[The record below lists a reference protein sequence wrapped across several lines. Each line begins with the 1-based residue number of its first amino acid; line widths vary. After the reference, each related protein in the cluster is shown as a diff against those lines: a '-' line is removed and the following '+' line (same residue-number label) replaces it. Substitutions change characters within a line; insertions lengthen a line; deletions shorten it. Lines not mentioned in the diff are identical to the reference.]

1 MNDERTITAIK
12 NRNEAAINEVI
23 TKYSKL
29 LWAVAGAVLNNM
41 GSTQDVEECVADTF
55 IYLWEHPDKYD
66 PQRGKL
72 KTWLSIV
79 ARTQAVNRCREIS
92 KRNTISLENTDFID
106 QLGVV
111 DNILEAETRKS
122 LIAAVNAL
130 GEPDREI
137 LIRRYS
143 SCASRKEL
151 NSGNNSC
158 RGLSIPFPHV
168 PLVASRSSIFM
179 LPALRSI
186 VDCLK
191 GGVHLPS
198 SVMNSSLCEGKY
210 VSYPFLLQNS

>member
-111 DNILEAETRKS
+111 DNILS
-122 LIAAVNAL
+122 LIHIY
-130 GEPDREI
+130 RKI
-137 LIRRYS
+137 LHFS
-143 SCASRKEL
+143 LFGVGRKRNGATAENGTAPRDTL
-151 NSGNNSC
+151 
-158 RGLSIPFPHV
+158 
-168 PLVASRSSIFM
+168 SRSLESKM
-179 LPALRSI
+179 R
-186 VDCLK
+186 
-191 GGVHLPS
+191 
-198 SVMNSSLCEGKY
+198 LCDTRPHKRTKKY
-210 VSYPFLLQNS
+210 YRLCTV

>member
-1 MNDERTITAIK
+1 MNDERTITAIR

-29 LWAVAGAVLNNM
+29 LWSVAGAVLNKM

-55 IYLWEHPDKYD
+55 IYLWEHPDKYA

-92 KRNTISLENTDFID
+92 KRNTISLEDTDFIA

-111 DNILEAETRKS
+111 DNILESENRRS
-122 LIAAVNAL
+122 LLASVNAL

-137 LIRRYS
+137 LIRRYYYDQKP
-143 SCASRKEL
+143 KEIAFAL
-151 NSGNNSC
+151 DMSVKQVDNRLYQTKLKLRES
-158 RGLSIPFPHV
+158 LS
-168 PLVASRSSIFM
+168 
-179 LPALRSI
+179 
-186 VDCLK
+186 
-191 GGVHLPS
+191 
-198 SVMNSSLCEGKY
+198 N
-210 VSYPFLLQNS
+210 

>member
-79 ARTQAVNRCREIS
+79 ARTQAVNRCREI
-92 KRNTISLENTDFID
+92 
-106 QLGVV
+106 
-111 DNILEAETRKS
+111 
-122 LIAAVNAL
+122 
-130 GEPDREI
+130 
-137 LIRRYS
+137 LIRRYYYDQKP
-143 SCASRKEL
+143 KEIAL
-151 NSGNNSC
+151 AMDMSVKQVDNRLYQTKLKLRES
-158 RGLSIPFPHV
+158 LS
-168 PLVASRSSIFM
+168 
-179 LPALRSI
+179 
-186 VDCLK
+186 
-191 GGVHLPS
+191 
-198 SVMNSSLCEGKY
+198 N
-210 VSYPFLLQNS
+210 

>member
-1 MNDERTITAIK
+1 MARGELFERREND
-12 NRNEAAINEVI
+12 NRNQEPKRSRNQRSDYKVLQTAVGGCRRGFEQHGINSRCRGVCCRYI
-23 TKYSKL
+23 H
-29 LWAVAGAVLNNM
+29 
-41 GSTQDVEECVADTF
+41 
-55 IYLWEHPDKYD
+55 YLWEHPDKYD

-137 LIRRYS
+137 LIRRYYYDQKP
-143 SCASRKEL
+143 KE
-151 NSGNNSC
+151 
-158 RGLSIPFPHV
+158 I
-168 PLVASRSSIFM
+168 
-179 LPALRSI
+179 ALAMDMSVKQ
-186 VDCLK
+186 VDNRLYQT
-191 GGVHLPS
+191 S
-198 SVMNSSLCEGKY
+198 
-210 VSYPFLLQNS
+210 